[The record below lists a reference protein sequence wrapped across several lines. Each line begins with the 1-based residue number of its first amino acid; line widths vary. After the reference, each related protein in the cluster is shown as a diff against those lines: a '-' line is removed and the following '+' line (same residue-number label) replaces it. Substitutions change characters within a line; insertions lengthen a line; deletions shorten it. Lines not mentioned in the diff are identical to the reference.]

1 MSDDANND
9 QGEGGYRWMTY
20 RELAAALAISLPAA
34 EARVRRGR
42 WRKQEGN
49 DGTMRVAVPVAV
61 LQPAPN
67 PAMQGPTINA
77 LLDALKASHEATTA
91 DLQRRVAEAEA
102 RIAAAEAARDAAE
115 GRERAALAEVISA
128 QRDRLADAEQLAEAK
143 AAVARLTVE
152 LEEARQPWWRRA
164 FTRRG

>member
-1 MSDDANND
+1 
-9 QGEGGYRWMTY
+9 
-20 RELAAALAISLPAA
+20 
-34 EARVRRGR
+34 
-42 WRKQEGN
+42 
-49 DGTMRVAVPVAV
+49 
-61 LQPAPN
+61 
-67 PAMQGPTINA
+67 
-77 LLDALKASHEATTA
+77 
-91 DLQRRVAEAEA
+91 VAEAEA